1 MIERPNAGDQI
12 TWVALRFWLGG
23 QSNKGG
29 QGQRNREEFGE
40 GATNFFFF
48 LGGGGGGRGKALP
61 LSSAPEKIAMLRRLV
76 IKLSSVRSIHSY

>member
-29 QGQRNREEFGE
+29 QGQRNREEFGK
-40 GATNFFFF
+40 GATIFFFF
-48 LGGGGGGRGKALP
+48 WGGGGRGQREGFATQ
-61 LSSAPEKIAMLRRLV
+61 
-76 IKLSSVRSIHSY
+76 

>member
-23 QSNKGG
+23 QSNKDG

-40 GATNFFFF
+40 GATIFF
-48 LGGGGGGRGKALP
+48 GGGRG
-61 LSSAPEKIAMLRRLV
+61 RREGFATQ
-76 IKLSSVRSIHSY
+76 

>member
-40 GATNFFFF
+40 GATIFF
-48 LGGGGGGRGKALP
+48 LRGGEGAEGRLCHSVVI
-61 LSSAPEKIAMLRRLV
+61 LEKPPCYAD
-76 IKLSSVRSIHSY
+76 